1 MGGAHPKKKKKII
14 ENIRLTY
21 SGILC
26 YTSKS
31 NNNERYNMAQAMTK
45 YQLDH
50 FRDKVKRELDPMIE
64 QQELLVRQ
72 YVSQATDTA
81 SKKLAKK
88 IGAQAIID
96 KLKEAEQ
103 YLLEAQATAK
113 TFFKKKANNET
124 LKGKL
129 DYKFAS
135 NDIKEDRI
143 NVALCEEQI
152 REWASELAQQEI
164 EKRPEGKKLSEL
176 KQVKR
181 VALDTIMEAHAPAE
195 LIANL
200 DKVLQA
206 SVGIGWNNTAPK
218 INA

>member
-1 MGGAHPKKKKKII
+1 MTK
-14 ENIRLTY
+14 
-21 SGILC
+21 
-26 YTSKS
+26 
-31 NNNERYNMAQAMTK
+31 AMTK

-113 TFFKKKANNET
+113 TFFKKKATNET

-135 NDIKEDRI
+135 NDKDERI
-143 NVALCEEQI
+143 TVAVCEEQI
-152 REWASELAQQEI
+152 REWATDLAQQEI
-164 EKRPEGKKLSEL
+164 EKRPEGKKLSQL

-195 LIANL
+195 LITSL
-200 DKVLQA
+200 DKVLKA
-206 SVGIGWNNTAPK
+206 SVGINWNNTAPQ
-218 INA
+218 ISNT

>member
-1 MGGAHPKKKKKII
+1 M
-14 ENIRLTY
+14 TY

-218 INA
+218 ISA

>member
-1 MGGAHPKKKKKII
+1 M
-14 ENIRLTY
+14 TY

-26 YTSKS
+26 YNYKS

-50 FRDKVKRELDPMIE
+50 FRDKINRELNPMIE

-88 IGAQAIID
+88 IGAQSIID

>member
-1 MGGAHPKKKKKII
+1 M
-14 ENIRLTY
+14 TY

-88 IGAQAIID
+88 IGAQSIID

-218 INA
+218 ISA

>member
-1 MGGAHPKKKKKII
+1 
-14 ENIRLTY
+14 
-21 SGILC
+21 
-26 YTSKS
+26 
-31 NNNERYNMAQAMTK
+31 MAQAMTK

-88 IGAQAIID
+88 IGAQSVID

-103 YLLEAQATAK
+103 YLAEAKATAK
-113 TFFKKKANNET
+113 TFFKKKATNEI

-129 DYKFAS
+129 DYKFES
-135 NDIKEDRI
+135 SDKDERI

-181 VALDTIMEAHAPAE
+181 VALDTIMEAHAPAD
-195 LIANL
+195 LIASL

-206 SVGIGWNNTAPK
+206 SVGIGWNNKAPQ

>member
-1 MGGAHPKKKKKII
+1 
-14 ENIRLTY
+14 
-21 SGILC
+21 
-26 YTSKS
+26 
-31 NNNERYNMAQAMTK
+31 MAQIMTK

-50 FRDKVKRELDPMIE
+50 FRDKVNRELNPMIE

-88 IGAQAIID
+88 IGAQSIID
-96 KLKEAEQ
+96 KLREAEQ

-113 TFFKKKANNET
+113 TFFKKKATSETT

-129 DYKFAS
+129 DYKFSS

-181 VALDTIMEAHAPAE
+181 VALDTIMEAQAPAE

-206 SVGIGWNNTAPK
+206 SIGIGWNNKAPQ

>member
-1 MGGAHPKKKKKII
+1 
-14 ENIRLTY
+14 
-21 SGILC
+21 
-26 YTSKS
+26 
-31 NNNERYNMAQAMTK
+31 MAQAMTK

-72 YVSQATDTA
+72 YISQATDTA

-88 IGAQAIID
+88 IGAQSVID

-103 YLLEAQATAK
+103 YLAEAKATAK
-113 TFFKKKANNET
+113 TFFKKKATNEI

-129 DYKFAS
+129 DYKFES
-135 NDIKEDRI
+135 SDKDERI

-164 EKRPEGKKLSEL
+164 EKRPEGKKLSQL

-181 VALDTIMEAHAPAE
+181 VALDTIMEAHAPAD
-195 LIANL
+195 LIASL

-206 SVGIGWNNTAPK
+206 SVGIGWNNKAPQ

>member
-1 MGGAHPKKKKKII
+1 
-14 ENIRLTY
+14 
-21 SGILC
+21 
-26 YTSKS
+26 
-31 NNNERYNMAQAMTK
+31 MAQAMTK

-88 IGAQAIID
+88 IGAQSVID
-96 KLKEAEQ
+96 KLKQAEQ
-103 YLLEAQATAK
+103 YLAEAQATAK
-113 TFFKKKANNET
+113 TFFKKKATSET

-135 NDIKEDRI
+135 NDIKDERITVSVCED
-143 NVALCEEQI
+143 QI
-152 REWASELAQQEI
+152 RDWASELAQQEI
-164 EKRPEGKKLSEL
+164 EKRPEGKKLSQL

-181 VALDTIMEAHAPAE
+181 VALDTIMEAHAPAD
-195 LIANL
+195 LITSL

-206 SVGIGWNNTAPK
+206 SVGINWNNTAPQ

>member
-1 MGGAHPKKKKKII
+1 
-14 ENIRLTY
+14 
-21 SGILC
+21 
-26 YTSKS
+26 
-31 NNNERYNMAQAMTK
+31 MAQSMTK

-72 YVSQATDTA
+72 YVSQATDLA

-88 IGAQAIID
+88 IGAQSILD
-96 KLKEAEQ
+96 KLKEAE
-103 YLLEAQATAK
+103 LKLEEARATAK
-113 TFFKKKANNET
+113 TFFKKKATNET

-135 NDIKEDRI
+135 NDKDERI
-143 NVALCEEQI
+143 TVAVCEEQI
-152 REWASELAQQEI
+152 REWATDLAQQEI
-164 EKRPEGKKLSEL
+164 EKRPEGKKLSQL

-195 LIANL
+195 LITSL
-200 DKVLQA
+200 DKVLKA
-206 SVGIGWNNTAPK
+206 SVGINWNNTAPQ
-218 INA
+218 ISNT

>member
-1 MGGAHPKKKKKII
+1 MV
-14 ENIRLTY
+14 RLQ
-21 SGILC
+21 I
-26 YTSKS
+26 
-31 NNNERYNMAQAMTK
+31 NNERHKMAQAMTK

-88 IGAQAIID
+88 IGAQSVID

-103 YLLEAQATAK
+103 YLAEAKATAK
-113 TFFKKKANNET
+113 TFFKKKATNEI

-129 DYKFAS
+129 DYKFES
-135 NDIKEDRI
+135 SDKDERI

-181 VALDTIMEAHAPAE
+181 VALDTIMEAHAPAD
-195 LIANL
+195 LIASL

-206 SVGIGWNNTAPK
+206 SVGIGWNNKAPQ

>member
-1 MGGAHPKKKKKII
+1 
-14 ENIRLTY
+14 
-21 SGILC
+21 
-26 YTSKS
+26 
-31 NNNERYNMAQAMTK
+31 MTK

-113 TFFKKKANNET
+113 ESALAKLAALGLTQDEVKA
-124 LKGKL
+124 L
-129 DYKFAS
+129 
-135 NDIKEDRI
+135 
-143 NVALCEEQI
+143 
-152 REWASELAQQEI
+152 
-164 EKRPEGKKLSEL
+164 
-176 KQVKR
+176 
-181 VALDTIMEAHAPAE
+181 
-195 LIANL
+195 
-200 DKVLQA
+200 
-206 SVGIGWNNTAPK
+206 VG
-218 INA
+218 

>member
-1 MGGAHPKKKKKII
+1 
-14 ENIRLTY
+14 
-21 SGILC
+21 
-26 YTSKS
+26 
-31 NNNERYNMAQAMTK
+31 MTK

-88 IGAQAIID
+88 IGAQSVID

-103 YLLEAQATAK
+103 YLAEAKATAK
-113 TFFKKKANNET
+113 TFFKKKATNEI

-129 DYKFAS
+129 DYKFES
-135 NDIKEDRI
+135 SDKDERI

-164 EKRPEGKKLSEL
+164 EKRPEGKKLSQL

-181 VALDTIMEAHAPAE
+181 VALDTIMEAHAPAD
-195 LIANL
+195 LIASL

>member
-1 MGGAHPKKKKKII
+1 
-14 ENIRLTY
+14 
-21 SGILC
+21 
-26 YTSKS
+26 
-31 NNNERYNMAQAMTK
+31 MAQAMTK

-88 IGAQAIID
+88 IGAQSVID
-96 KLKEAEQ
+96 KLKQAEQ
-103 YLLEAQATAK
+103 YLAEAQATAK
-113 TFFKKKANNET
+113 TFFKKKATNET

-129 DYKFAS
+129 DYQFAS
-135 NDIKEDRI
+135 NDKDERI
-143 NVALCEEQI
+143 NVALCEGQI

-164 EKRPEGKKLSEL
+164 EKRPEGKKLSQL

-181 VALDTIMEAHAPAE
+181 VALDTIMEAHAPAD
-195 LIANL
+195 LITSL

-206 SVGIGWNNTAPK
+206 SVGISWNITAPQLS
-218 INA
+218 NA

>member
-1 MGGAHPKKKKKII
+1 
-14 ENIRLTY
+14 
-21 SGILC
+21 
-26 YTSKS
+26 
-31 NNNERYNMAQAMTK
+31 MAQAMTK

-88 IGAQAIID
+88 IGAQSVID

-103 YLLEAQATAK
+103 YLAEAKATAK
-113 TFFKKKANNET
+113 TFFKKKATNEI

-129 DYKFAS
+129 DYKFES
-135 NDIKEDRI
+135 SDKDERI

-164 EKRPEGKKLSEL
+164 EKRPEGKKLSQL

-181 VALDTIMEAHAPAE
+181 VALDTIMEAHAPAD
-195 LIANL
+195 LITNL

-206 SVGIGWNNTAPK
+206 SVGISWNNTAPQLT
-218 INA
+218 NA

>member
-1 MGGAHPKKKKKII
+1 
-14 ENIRLTY
+14 
-21 SGILC
+21 
-26 YTSKS
+26 
-31 NNNERYNMAQAMTK
+31 MAQAMTK

-103 YLLEAQATAK
+103 YLAEAKATAK
-113 TFFKKKANNET
+113 TFFKKKATNEI

-129 DYKFAS
+129 DYKFES
-135 NDIKEDRI
+135 SDKDERI

-181 VALDTIMEAHAPAE
+181 VALDTIMEAHAPAD
-195 LIANL
+195 LIASL

-206 SVGIGWNNTAPK
+206 SVGIGWNNKAPQ

>member
-1 MGGAHPKKKKKII
+1 
-14 ENIRLTY
+14 
-21 SGILC
+21 
-26 YTSKS
+26 
-31 NNNERYNMAQAMTK
+31 MAQAMTK

-103 YLLEAQATAK
+103 YLSEAKATAK
-113 TFFKKKANNET
+113 TFFKKKATNEI

-129 DYKFAS
+129 DYKFES
-135 NDIKEDRI
+135 SDKDERI

-164 EKRPEGKKLSEL
+164 EKRPEGKKLSQL

-181 VALDTIMEAHAPAE
+181 VALDTIMEAHAPAD
-195 LIANL
+195 LIASL

-206 SVGIGWNNTAPK
+206 SVGIGWNNKAPQ

>member
-1 MGGAHPKKKKKII
+1 
-14 ENIRLTY
+14 
-21 SGILC
+21 
-26 YTSKS
+26 
-31 NNNERYNMAQAMTK
+31 MAQAMTK

-88 IGAQAIID
+88 IGAQSIID
-96 KLKEAEQ
+96 KLKEAEAKLQ
-103 YLLEAQATAK
+103 EAQATAK
-113 TFFKKKANNET
+113 TFFKKKATSET
-124 LKGKL
+124 LKSKL

-135 NDIKEDRI
+135 NDIKDERI
-143 NVALCEEQI
+143 TVAVCEEQI
-152 REWASELAQQEI
+152 REWATELAQQEI
-164 EKRPEGKKLSEL
+164 EKRPEGKKLSQL

-181 VALDTIMEAHAPAE
+181 VALDTIMEAHAPAD

-206 SVGIGWNNTAPK
+206 SVGIGWNNTAPQLT
-218 INA
+218 NV

>member
-1 MGGAHPKKKKKII
+1 
-14 ENIRLTY
+14 
-21 SGILC
+21 
-26 YTSKS
+26 
-31 NNNERYNMAQAMTK
+31 MAQAMTK

-88 IGAQAIID
+88 IGAQSVID

-103 YLLEAQATAK
+103 YLAEAQATAK
-113 TFFKKKANNET
+113 TFFKKKATNET

-164 EKRPEGKKLSEL
+164 EKRPEGKKLSQL

-181 VALDTIMEAHAPAE
+181 VALDTIMEAHAPAD
-195 LIANL
+195 LITSL

-206 SVGIGWNNTAPK
+206 SVGINWNNTAPQ

>member
-1 MGGAHPKKKKKII
+1 
-14 ENIRLTY
+14 
-21 SGILC
+21 
-26 YTSKS
+26 
-31 NNNERYNMAQAMTK
+31 MAQAMTK

-103 YLLEAQATAK
+103 YLSEAKATAK
-113 TFFKKKANNET
+113 TFFKKKATNEI

-129 DYKFAS
+129 DYKFES
-135 NDIKEDRI
+135 SDKDERI

-181 VALDTIMEAHAPAE
+181 VALDTIMEAHAPAD
-195 LIANL
+195 LIASL

>member
-1 MGGAHPKKKKKII
+1 
-14 ENIRLTY
+14 
-21 SGILC
+21 
-26 YTSKS
+26 
-31 NNNERYNMAQAMTK
+31 MAQAMTK

-88 IGAQAIID
+88 IGAQAVID

-103 YLLEAQATAK
+103 YLAEAKATAK
-113 TFFKKKANNET
+113 TFFKKKATNEI

-129 DYKFAS
+129 DYKFES
-135 NDIKEDRI
+135 SDKDERI

-164 EKRPEGKKLSEL
+164 EKRPEGKKLSQL

-181 VALDTIMEAHAPAE
+181 VALDTIMEAHAPAD
-195 LIANL
+195 LIASL

-206 SVGIGWNNTAPK
+206 SVGIGWNNTAPQ

>member
-1 MGGAHPKKKKKII
+1 
-14 ENIRLTY
+14 
-21 SGILC
+21 
-26 YTSKS
+26 
-31 NNNERYNMAQAMTK
+31 MAQAMTK

-72 YVSQATDTA
+72 YISQATDTA

-88 IGAQAIID
+88 IGAQSVID

-103 YLLEAQATAK
+103 YLAEAKATAK
-113 TFFKKKANNET
+113 TFFKKKATNEI

-129 DYKFAS
+129 DYKFES
-135 NDIKEDRI
+135 SDKDERI

-195 LIANL
+195 LIASL